1 MGRSSVGSRSTPV
14 LECISGMPSGSNPY
28 DPQASSQG
36 TTYFDI
42 LLAHL
47 DRAVAFQ
54 ATGSRFDSG
63 REQYLKSFRFSL
75 TYFLEAWQSWFIAPV
90 LKTDG
95 PERGPGVRIPQPPLK
110 VEFLKSSSLFMNK

>member
-1 MGRSSVGSRSTPV
+1 MVHFHFFMGRSSVGSRSTPV

-54 ATGSRFDSG
+54 ATGNRFDSG
-63 REQYLKSFRFSL
+63 KEQYLKSFRFSL
-75 TYFLEAWQSWFIAPV
+75 TYFGGLAELVYCTGLENRRPRKGSGGSNPSASAIKLNF
-90 LKTDG
+90 
-95 PERGPGVRIPQPPLK
+95 
-110 VEFLKSSSLFMNK
+110 